1 MSLADELLAD
11 LEDAGEDE
19 AMPDDLQEAGIAKTD
34 DLADEVDDVSMQTD
48 TSRGSSIHSIAKLRD
63 SKQVG

>member
-19 AMPDDLQEAGIAKTD
+19 AMPDDLLETEITKTNDISD
-34 DLADEVDDVSMQTD
+34 DIDDVSMQVD
-48 TSRGSSIHSIAKLRD
+48 TSRADSIHSIAKLRD
-63 SKQVG
+63 GKQV